1 MPINWPYIP
10 MTRKLIFVL
19 SLLILMTSQ
28 IGWARQ
34 QGAPARL
41 QGVVTDSTSGLPLEG
56 AHVFIAGSMTGS
68 ITDSE
73 GRYTLERV
81 PMGAHR
87 LYVSMLGFRPNFRDI
102 MLRTSR
108 VYTFDFVLAE
118 EIIQAGE
125 IVVEAERDDKWLDR
139 LARFEEMFIGETPN
153 ALETEILNPE
163 VLDFDVNRGTF
174 KAIAAEPLIIE
185 NRALGYRIQYFLRD
199 FQSTP
204 NRVQYDGEPLYE
216 EMEPESPQQAAEWEK
231 KRRDSFMGSF
241 RHFALALIAGRTE
254 PQGFK
259 TYTRPSVQRVSG
271 GTFGGGAMQG
281 QQRFPLDP
289 SNIIRPGENPNEYIL
304 DIDGVVEIV
313 YMGEEED
320 EAFLKWR
327 VGAGRARPGFQT
339 SWITMDNGP
348 TVMDYKG
355 DTLDPY
361 GVTFMGY
368 LAWQRI
374 ADDVPREYRPGR

>member
-1 MPINWPYIP
+1 MPNNRPIIP
-10 MTRKLIFVL
+10 MTRKLIFLL
-19 SLLILMTSQ
+19 SLLILVTSQ

-41 QGVVTDSTSGLPLEG
+41 QGVVTDSTTGLPLQG

-87 LYVSMLGFRPNFRDI
+87 LYVSMLGFRPDFRDI
-102 MLRTSR
+102 MLRSSR
-108 VYTFDFVLAE
+108 VYTFDFELAE
-118 EIIQAGE
+118 DIIQAGE

-139 LARFEEMFIGETPN
+139 LRRFEEMFIGETPN
-153 ALETEILNPE
+153 ALETEIMNPE
-163 VLDFDVNRGTF
+163 VLDFEVSRGAFT
-174 KAIAAEPLIIE
+174 AVASEPLIIE

-216 EMEPESPQQAAEWEK
+216 ELEPESPGQAAEWEK

-259 TYTRPSVQRVSG
+259 TYTRPSVQRVNG

-327 VGAGRARPGFQT
+327 TGAGRARPGFQT

-368 LAWQRI
+368 LAWQRV